1 MPSTKPCSMAQGGER
16 ARSLL
21 YARRWKAPIVL
32 LLWVVPQLSGQ
43 EGGKRISLPQ
53 DWSSHYVIYTK
64 KLSIEDLE
72 RAKNEPR
79 FYHSWLLLGHVLGQQ
94 LDRSDAERQLNRRRD
109 DDNDEDDRGGG
120 NMRRKKRHQLQRDWS
135 FSLGSGTIARGM
147 SPAKFNFDIN
157 AIVSASNCTTDY
169 VVYGLNVAGVTG
181 GQANLVVL
189 QNLYSGVAP
198 AGLCGANPTVK
209 WAYNVTTVANGKVVT
224 SPVLAL
230 DGTKVAFVESVGASS
245 VLHVLRFLTAGNEG
259 TVSASVGPATSTN
272 AAATWTACLAGTT
285 SCMFNLTFGA
295 FGTTRSS
302 PYYDYTNDVIYQ
314 ANDNGQIFKIT
325 GVFNGTPALAT
336 TGGWAAAGVNITG
349 AAGTIMTSP
358 VLDDASGQIF
368 LGSSNGNGYAIQA
381 SAPAT
386 QSSMTV
392 GSGLTTNAGG
402 VIFDGP
408 IVDTTNNT
416 VFFASASNAASVGNT
431 NANTAAVLVQ
441 ATTTPVLFGSK
452 NVAVLGRG
460 MAGSG
465 AATVNYV
472 HGGAFDQAYYNWT
485 GVGNNAGHYF
495 VCGTVSVAFN
505 SDLYAVPFATG
516 AAGATINPGT
526 HTDNTDTPSGNL
538 IASPANLV
546 QHDDCTPIT
555 EIYNG
560 ANDRVFVGTGLAGSS
575 SVVAM
580 IQGRG
585 AGGAFLNADITNAA
599 NITSIAEPAAQGG
612 VSAIVV
618 DNVSVQA
625 QASSIYFTTL
635 ATSNNCGTGTFCAV
649 KVTQAGLQ

>member
-1 MPSTKPCSMAQGGER
+1 
-16 ARSLL
+16 
-21 YARRWKAPIVL
+21 
-32 LLWVVPQLSGQ
+32 
-43 EGGKRISLPQ
+43 
-53 DWSSHYVIYTK
+53 
-64 KLSIEDLE
+64 
-72 RAKNEPR
+72 
-79 FYHSWLLLGHVLGQQ
+79 
-94 LDRSDAERQLNRRRD
+94 
-109 DDNDEDDRGGG
+109 
-120 NMRRKKRHQLQRDWS
+120 
-135 FSLGSGTIARGM
+135 
-147 SPAKFNFDIN
+147 
-157 AIVSASNCTTDY
+157 
-169 VVYGLNVAGVTG
+169 
-181 GQANLVVL
+181 
-189 QNLYSGVAP
+189 
-198 AGLCGANPTVK
+198 
-209 WAYNVTTVANGKVVT
+209 
-224 SPVLAL
+224 
-230 DGTKVAFVESVGASS
+230 
-245 VLHVLRFLTAGNEG
+245 
-259 TVSASVGPATSTN
+259 
-272 AAATWTACLAGTT
+272 
-285 SCMFNLTFGA
+285 
-295 FGTTRSS
+295 
-302 PYYDYTNDVIYQ
+302 
-314 ANDNGQIFKIT
+314 
-325 GVFNGTPALAT
+325 
-336 TGGWAAAGVNITG
+336 
-349 AAGTIMTSP
+349 
-358 VLDDASGQIF
+358 
-368 LGSSNGNGYAIQA
+368 
-381 SAPAT
+381 
-386 QSSMTV
+386 MTV